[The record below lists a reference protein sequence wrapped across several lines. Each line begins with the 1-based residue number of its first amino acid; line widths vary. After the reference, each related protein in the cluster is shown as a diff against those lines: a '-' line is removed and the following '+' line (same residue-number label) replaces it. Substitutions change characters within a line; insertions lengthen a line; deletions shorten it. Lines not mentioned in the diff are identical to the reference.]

1 MTHESPEPSDTD
13 LRQFRHNARAEP
25 APGSFNGESC
35 CNHDDRAPVYICPGC
50 SALFCNE
57 CAKTVGSFTA
67 RVCDVCGSLCI
78 RFGDHRNRQRLAAD
92 RRGSF
97 GARDLAIA
105 LALPFRHFASTFLLG
120 LVLGAGLFSLPFFHV
135 GIVGLLLAAVGLV
148 PALMATSFMLGCML
162 QLIGAVE
169 AGRTDNRE
177 GYDVVALL
185 ADAFDTLVLGAAIV
199 LAVSWPYL
207 LGLVFKLTSQ
217 IPAWPFLC
225 WAVLFYP
232 MGLIVAFR
240 TDRFWP
246 TVNPVAGFG
255 AAFEIGKV
263 YLRFLACYLV
273 VVAALGILLRL
284 VALPV
289 LEAGFSFPTYLVLGL
304 VLGPPIFYANV
315 AIACLIGRALF
326 KSGPDVRH
334 KSSFDLSIPT

>member
-1 MTHESPEPSDTD
+1 
-13 LRQFRHNARAEP
+13 
-25 APGSFNGESC
+25 
-35 CNHDDRAPVYICPGC
+35 
-50 SALFCNE
+50 
-57 CAKTVGSFTA
+57 
-67 RVCDVCGSLCI
+67 
-78 RFGDHRNRQRLAAD
+78 
-92 RRGSF
+92 
-97 GARDLAIA
+97 
-105 LALPFRHFASTFLLG
+105 
-120 LVLGAGLFSLPFFHV
+120 
-135 GIVGLLLAAVGLV
+135 
-148 PALMATSFMLGCML
+148 
-162 QLIGAVE
+162 
-169 AGRTDNRE
+169 
-177 GYDVVALL
+177 
-185 ADAFDTLVLGAAIV
+185 DAFDTLVLGAAIV